1 MVDPAAGPDAAAKP
15 VPGVANSR
23 IAASVAEAM
32 LIAVSDRELK
42 YEGPIL
48 RVISAPPQAAAIRN
62 RQQNGAVVRAPGDS
76 ASDWRQP

>member
-1 MVDPAAGPDAAAKP
+1 
-15 VPGVANSR
+15 
-23 IAASVAEAM
+23 M